1 MAHSIGGTMK
11 VRELQQRLSKLDPE
25 LDALCYT
32 EDAQFVAAAAHFTL
46 LEIEDVTIT
55 HGERM
60 RLDDGTPYLKLGKGP
75 NSVDLATLVVTADF

>member
-1 MAHSIGGTMK
+1 MK
-11 VRELQQRLSKLDPE
+11 VRELQERLGKFDPE
-25 LDALCYT
+25 LDVLCYT
-32 EDAQFVAAAAHFTL
+32 EDAKFVAEASHFTL

-60 RLDDGTPYLKLGKGP
+60 RLNDGTPYLNLDKGT